1 MVEPWP
7 STDTPDGVVRVARA
21 ILKSRF
27 YDCEPQAY
35 ASMSEFWQSIY
46 RNDHWIEAEWEA
58 RAVIEALMEPTP
70 EMVKSGIGTSE
81 VDAVDWVGALF
92 GTGVGSYE
100 QIMVSSF
107 QAMLRT
113 ALSQPNEEGEGK

>member
-1 MVEPWP
+1 MSKGENTVERPQLDKCAEAAFWAH
-7 STDTPDGVVRVARA
+7 VAA
-21 ILKSRF
+21 T
-27 YDCEPQAY
+27 
-35 ASMSEFWQSIY
+35 
-46 RNDHWIEAEWEA
+46 EAEILGQWSMVREKRKAEWAAVA

-70 EMVKSGIGTSE
+70 EMLKAGTGTSE

-100 QIMVSSF
+100 EIMVSSH

-113 ALSQPNEEGEGK
+113 ILSQPNDEGEGK